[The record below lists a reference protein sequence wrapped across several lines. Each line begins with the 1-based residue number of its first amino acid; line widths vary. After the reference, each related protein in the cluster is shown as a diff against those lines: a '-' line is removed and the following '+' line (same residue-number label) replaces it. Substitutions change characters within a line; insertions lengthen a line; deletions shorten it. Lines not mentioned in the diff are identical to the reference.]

1 MKKIT
6 YIFCTALVLF
16 VFSISARLSYS
27 AENAHLYLTS
37 TASEDDSI
45 SEPTR
50 PTGDSSRTTT
60 LYTTT
65 VNSDD
70 DSTSGP
76 ANVEAINPG
85 TLTTPEERSKTK
97 AVDTGNT
104 SESTAVP
111 AILEIDPIEGDPDH
125 IEKDGIIQYN
135 ETDLDCVQNNET
147 DLDCVQKNTVSIE
160 AREIR
165 GWDEKKKSDFLETVK
180 EYSQVKSG
188 QDLENFAKGVLL
200 KDEKVKSI
208 QADEEKVEMEYK
220 MPARFL
226 GIFSASLAAR
236 AKIARDGSVKVAYPW
251 YSFLFK
257 KLVAAND
264 IKSEAEASLPEVG
277 DEALVL
283 FKKRALMIKTL
294 SSIMKTKHDTV
305 KNSIGNIR

>member
-76 ANVEAINPG
+76 ANVEVINPG

-104 SESTAVP
+104 SESTAGP
-111 AILEIDPIEGDPDH
+111 AILEIDPVEGDPDH
-125 IEKDGIIQYN
+125 IEKDGVIQYN

-180 EYSQVKSG
+180 EHAEVKSK
-188 QDLENFAKGVLL
+188 QELENFAKGVLL
-200 KDEKVKSI
+200 EDENIKSVK
-208 QADEEKVEMEYK
+208 ADEESVRVEYE

-226 GIFSASLAAR
+226 GIFNTSLVAR
-236 AKIARDGSVKVAYPW
+236 TEVANDGSGKVDYPW
-251 YSFLFK
+251 HSFLFK
-257 KLVAAND
+257 KLVSAND
-264 IKSEAEASLPEVG
+264 IKSEAEENVPEID
-277 DEALVL
+277 DEVLVL
-283 FKKRALMIKTL
+283 FQMQAKTIKML
-294 SSIMKTKHDTV
+294 SNIMKKI
-305 KNSIGNIR
+305 NSTNRSSVNNIE